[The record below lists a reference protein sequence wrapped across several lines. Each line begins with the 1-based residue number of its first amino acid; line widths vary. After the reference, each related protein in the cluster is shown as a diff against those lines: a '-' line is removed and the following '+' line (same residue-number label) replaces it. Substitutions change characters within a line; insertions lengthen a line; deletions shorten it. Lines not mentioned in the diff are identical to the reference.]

1 MADKR
6 DYYEVLG
13 VQKGASDAEIKKAFR
28 TMARK
33 YHPDLHPNDKECEEK
48 FKEVNEAYEV
58 LSDPAKRQKYDQ
70 FGFAGVDPS
79 YGGGAGAGD
88 FSGFGGFGG
97 GFGDIFDTI
106 FGDGFGSAFG
116 GGRRSANPNAP
127 RRGGD
132 IQVQL
137 DIDFMEA
144 CMGAEKKIKIAHFSK
159 CPDCNGT
166 GANAQTVS
174 KTCPDCHGT
183 GHVNVTQRT
192 PLGTISSTR
201 QCTKCGGKGKI
212 VTNPCKKCGGTGRF
226 RTTEEINIKVPA
238 GVDTGQKLRVSGHGD
253 FGFNNGPSGD
263 LFVVIAV
270 RPHELFVRKG
280 NDIYCDIP
288 ITYYQAVMGAE
299 ITVPTIDGTVKQ
311 TIPEGTQ
318 TGTTFRLKGKGVKYF
333 GRDAR
338 GDQYVKVVVEV
349 PKRLT
354 ESQKKALREF
364 EESLDGKNYAKRET
378 FFDKL
383 KKNFNFKKGK

>member
-79 YGGGAGAGD
+79 YGGSAGAGD
-88 FSGFGGFGG
+88 FSGFGGFGGG

-137 DIDFMEA
+137 DVDFMEA

-166 GANAQTVS
+166 GVTAQGLFQKPALIVM
-174 KTCPDCHGT
+174 
-183 GHVNVTQRT
+183 VQV
-192 PLGTISSTR
+192 ISMLHR
-201 QCTKCGGKGKI
+201 
-212 VTNPCKKCGGTGRF
+212 
-226 RTTEEINIKVPA
+226 
-238 GVDTGQKLRVSGHGD
+238 
-253 FGFNNGPSGD
+253 
-263 LFVVIAV
+263 
-270 RPHELFVRKG
+270 ELH
-280 NDIYCDIP
+280 
-288 ITYYQAVMGAE
+288 
-299 ITVPTIDGTVKQ
+299 
-311 TIPEGTQ
+311 
-318 TGTTFRLKGKGVKYF
+318 
-333 GRDAR
+333 
-338 GDQYVKVVVEV
+338 
-349 PKRLT
+349 
-354 ESQKKALREF
+354 
-364 EESLDGKNYAKRET
+364 
-378 FFDKL
+378 
-383 KKNFNFKKGK
+383 